1 MATPP
6 ACCPSA
12 ASRSQ
17 SHSVDCAVEDWIVS
31 ATVFVRGG
39 FNESHAKWRD
49 RTLRNIIAKM
59 RHDDCGVT
67 GVDGATSRPVRKI
80 VLRTE

>member
-1 MATPP
+1 M
-6 ACCPSA
+6 
-12 ASRSQ
+12 
-17 SHSVDCAVEDWIVS
+17 S